1 VALRAVIDH
10 PKFTRLKVLLRLNRA
25 CTLGY
30 LEALWHFT
38 GRFTPQGNIG
48 KYSDAEIEAWVEW
61 DGEEG
66 ALISALVK
74 AHWLDPHE
82 THRLLVH
89 DWHKHAD
96 DATRQALKRAKLEF
110 AVNEDPAE
118 VGEPVTVPTPEA
130 HGATVS
136 GQNSNSANGVAT
148 VSGHCGDVVAAPS
161 GLPEPEPVPDPVP
174 GAEPESARSENSTPG
189 ASRGSPGVPLLSHA
203 EEFEF
208 TIWPNWKDLN
218 SGSVHAARLA
228 YSRCR
233 SAGAAMAVISAAIDR
248 YRAFIEAGGDGGMA
262 QKLGNWLDRRG
273 WEEDWEL
280 PARPAA
286 RTREEAFT
294 L

>member
-1 VALRAVIDH
+1 MALRAVIDH

-66 ALISALVK
+66 ALIAALVK

-110 AVNEDPAE
+110 AVNEDPSH
-118 VGEPVTVPTPEA
+118 VDEPIAVPTPEV
-130 HGATVS
+130 HEATES
-136 GQNSNSANGVAT
+136 GQDSKTANGVAT
-148 VSGHCGDVVAAPS
+148 VSG
-161 GLPEPEPVPDPVP
+161 
-174 GAEPESARSENSTPG
+174 
-189 ASRGSPGVPLLSHA
+189 
-203 EEFEF
+203 
-208 TIWPNWKDLN
+208 
-218 SGSVHAARLA
+218 
-228 YSRCR
+228 
-233 SAGAAMAVISAAIDR
+233 
-248 YRAFIEAGGDGGMA
+248 
-262 QKLGNWLDRRG
+262 
-273 WEEDWEL
+273 
-280 PARPAA
+280 
-286 RTREEAFT
+286 
-294 L
+294 